1 MKIRES
7 YPKSRFLVVT
17 ATSRRDEVV
26 TDKSLS
32 LEGYVVKGAGVDE
45 FLSRVQGVFKKIEND
60 SPAADLN

>member
-1 MKIRES
+1 M
-7 YPKSRFLVVT
+7 
-17 ATSRRDEVV
+17 V